1 MEFVVGSLF
10 VVVLLVLLRRKFR
23 RAEKASPPWSAP
35 EPTSRPAP
43 SYRRRPPAAQRSD
56 QVVIGSAFVIDGDT
70 VVIDNKSVRLFG
82 IDAPELDHPYGQKAK
97 FALIRLCK
105 GQKIRAEISGVD
117 DHCRLVARCTLRD
130 GRDLSAEM
138 VKQGLALD
146 WAKFSG
152 GCYRHLETSDAR
164 KRLWLADARQK
175 GRMDVLEKYAARPRK
190 GGRADIDGPTIYAM
204 RQRSRGR
211 GRGA

>member
-1 MEFVVGSLF
+1 MEFVIGSLF
-10 VVVLLVLLRRKFR
+10 VVVLLMVLRRMFR
-23 RAEKASPPWSAP
+23 RADQEVPPWSAP
-35 EPTSRPAP
+35 APTSRPAP
-43 SYRRRPPAAQRSD
+43 SYRHRPPAAQRSV

-70 VVIDNKSVRLFG
+70 VVIDNKSLRLFG

-117 DHCRLVARCTLRD
+117 AHSRFVARCTLSD

-152 GCYRHLETSDAR
+152 GCYRHLETTDAR

-175 GRMDVLEKYAARPRK
+175 GRMDVWEKYAARPK
-190 GGRADIDGPTIYAM
+190 EGRA
-204 RQRSRGR
+204 R
-211 GRGA
+211 